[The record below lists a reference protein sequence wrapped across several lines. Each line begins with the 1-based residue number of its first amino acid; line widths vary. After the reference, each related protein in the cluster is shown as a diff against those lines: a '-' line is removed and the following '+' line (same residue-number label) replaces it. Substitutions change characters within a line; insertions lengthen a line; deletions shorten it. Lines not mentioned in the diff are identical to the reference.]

1 MMRRS
6 LLATLGLCLVGLAAC
21 SLPFNRMTS
30 PGTPES
36 PTARIE
42 RGLMD
47 ATDLPFG
54 WSRRSTGVPQD
65 QMGGIARYRDYQ
77 GPPRYTIPF
86 VRAGQIIYLYANETE
101 SRAAYKALVAEN
113 IPPASASKWP
123 WPAELNFPTHAD
135 EITIGCMAWVIDD
148 IPNKA
153 CRVIA
158 RYGDLVTVVDGQVFE
173 DRWLTMA
180 QFRHLLERV
189 DARMQTIRQPSANA
203 EPVPSS
209 SPPMKSG

>member
-6 LLATLGLCLVGLAAC
+6 LLAILALWLVGLAAC
-21 SLPFNRMTS
+21 SLPLSRMTS

-77 GPPRYTIPF
+77 GPPRYAIPF
-86 VRAGQIIYLYANETE
+86 VRAGQIIYLYTNETE
-101 SRAAYKALVAEN
+101 SCAAYKVLVAEN
-113 IPPASASKWP
+113 IPPKYADKWP
-123 WPAELNFPTHAD
+123 KPLELDFPVRAD
-135 EITIGCMAWVIDD
+135 EITVGCISAIMDD
-148 IPNKA
+148 IPAKT
-153 CRVIA
+153 CVVIA

-173 DRWLTMA
+173 YRWLTMA
-180 QFRHLLERV
+180 QFRRLLERV
-189 DARMQTIRQPSANA
+189 DRRMTNA
-203 EPVPSS
+203 LPR
-209 SPPMKSG
+209 

>member
-6 LLATLGLCLVGLAAC
+6 LLAILGLWLVGLAAC
-21 SLPFNRMTS
+21 SLPLSRMTS

-65 QMGGIARYRDYQ
+65 QMGAIARYRDYQ
-77 GPPRYTIPF
+77 GPPRYAIPF

-101 SRAAYKALVAEN
+101 SRAAYKELVAEN
-113 IPPASASKWP
+113 IPPASANKWP
-123 WPAELNFPTHAD
+123 WPPELSFPTHAD
-135 EITIGCMAWVIDD
+135 EITVGCMVWVIDN

-153 CRVIA
+153 CSVIA

-180 QFRHLLERV
+180 QFRRLLERV
-189 DARMQTIRQPSANA
+189 DVRMQTIRQPSAN
-203 EPVPSS
+203 EDRVPTTL
-209 SPPMKSG
+209 PMMKSG

>member
-6 LLATLGLCLVGLAAC
+6 LLVILGLWLVGLAAC
-21 SLPFNRMTS
+21 SLPFSRMTG

-65 QMGGIARYRDYQ
+65 QMDGIARYRDYQ
-77 GPPRYTIPF
+77 GPPRYAMPF

-101 SRAAYKALVAEN
+101 SRTAYKALVAEN
-113 IPPASASKWP
+113 IPPASANKWP
-123 WPAELNFPTHAD
+123 WPPALSFPTHAD
-135 EITIGCMAWVIDD
+135 EITVGCMAWVIDN

-153 CRVIA
+153 CSVIA

-180 QFRHLLERV
+180 QFRYLLERV
-189 DARMQTIRQPSANA
+189 DARMQTIRQPAAN
-203 EPVPSS
+203 EERVPT
-209 SPPMKSG
+209 SPPAMKRG